1 MRPILDIADLDIA
14 IAGRRVVRDL
24 SFSIAP
30 GETMALI
37 GESGSGKSMTA
48 AAIMGLL
55 PPGARIAE
63 RSRLRFDGLAL
74 RPEDDAA
81 MRPLRGRAMSMVFQ
95 DPMSC
100 LNPFMTV
107 AGQIDEAL
115 QRLGTG
121 NRAFSGEVD
130 TGSREE
136 NASKQRDREFS
147 RFGETRK
154 YSSGQRRARIL
165 ELLVLVELP
174 DPAAIARRYPHEL
187 SGGQQQRVMLAM
199 ALAAKPRLLIADEP
213 TSALDAT
220 VQAEILRL
228 LKNLQRRLG
237 NALLFITHDL
247 AAAAEL
253 AHRIVVMQAGR
264 AVEYGPAGIVL
275 ADPREDYTRKLVS
288 TRRML
293 AAPPQT
299 PPVAR
304 ASEPV
309 LRIEELVHDYPAR
322 RILGRPFRS
331 LHGVS
336 LAIAPGETLGILGE
350 SGSGKSTLARLAI
363 GLARP
368 GGGEITLFGTSI
380 ARMARLDRAL
390 RRRCQIIFQNPYGAL
405 NPRLSVEAAMREPL
419 ELLGLSNRDDR
430 RRIEAAL
437 VDVGLGGDHLARYPH
452 QLSGGQR
459 QRVCIARALLSEPEL
474 LICDE
479 IVSALDATV
488 QMQVIAMLKALQA
501 KRGFAMMFVGHDI
514 EIVRWVSDRIA
525 VMHRGRIVEQGPA
538 TAIVT
543 APQDPYTQTLM
554 AAMPGSIGS
563 ATAAGRGEWRTP
575 LTEHVG

>member
-1 MRPILDIADLDIA
+1 MRPILDITDLDIT
-14 IAGRRVVRDL
+14 IAGRRVVREL
-24 SFSIAP
+24 CFAIAP

-55 PPGARIAE
+55 PPGAVIADHA
-63 RSRLRFDGLAL
+63 RLRFDGELL
-74 RPEDDAA
+74 KPDDDVA

-95 DPMSC
+95 DPMSS

-115 QRLGTG
+115 CRLGMG
-121 NRAFSGEVD
+121 DGR
-130 TGSREE
+130 
-136 NASKQRDREFS
+136 QR
-147 RFGETRK
+147 GA
-154 YSSGQRRARIL
+154 RRL
-165 ELLVLVELP
+165 ELLSMVELP
-174 DPAAIARRYPHEL
+174 DPAEIARRYPHEL

-199 ALAAKPRLLIADEP
+199 ALAAEPRLLIADEP

-220 VQAEILRL
+220 VQAEILTL
-228 LKNLQRRLG
+228 LRNLQRKLG

-264 AVEYGPAGIVL
+264 AVERGPTAVIL
-275 ADPREDYTRKLVS
+275 RDPQEDYTRKLVS

-293 AAPPQT
+293 ATPPQAS
-299 PPVAR
+299 PVAH
-304 ASEPV
+304 AVEPV
-309 LRIEELVHDYPAR
+309 LRIEGLVHDYPAR
-322 RILGRPFRS
+322 RLFSRPFRS

-336 LAIAPGETLGILGE
+336 LTIGPGETLGILGE

-363 GLARP
+363 GLARA
-368 GGGEITLFGTSI
+368 GGGEISLFGTPI
-380 ARMARLDRAL
+380 ARLERLGRAL

-405 NPRLSVEAAMREPL
+405 NPRLTIEAAMREPL
-419 ELLGLSNRDDR
+419 ELLGLSGQGERAR
-430 RRIEAAL
+430 LEAAL
-437 VDVGLGGDHLARYPH
+437 GDVGLSGEHLGRYPH

-459 QRVCIARALLSEPEL
+459 QRVCIARALLSEPDL

-488 QMQVIAMLKALQA
+488 QMQVIAMLKVLQA

-538 TAIVT
+538 AAIVEEPT
-543 APQDPYTQTLM
+543 NPYTQRLM
-554 AAMPGSIGS
+554 AAMPQPHDMTSTMAGISVLES
-563 ATAAGRGEWRTP
+563 A
-575 LTEHVG
+575 

>member
-1 MRPILDIADLDIA
+1 MRPLLDIADLDIT
-14 IAGRRVVRDL
+14 IAGRHVVRD
-24 SFSIAP
+24 FSLAIAP
-30 GETMALI
+30 GETVALI

-48 AAIMGLL
+48 SAIMGLL
-55 PPGARIAE
+55 PPGARIADHA
-63 RSRLRFDGLAL
+63 RLRFDGELL
-74 RPEDDAA
+74 RPEDETA
-81 MRPLRGRAMSMVFQ
+81 MRPLRGRAMAMVFQ

-115 QRLGTG
+115 QRLGATAG
-121 NRAFSGEVD
+121 R
-130 TGSREE
+130 
-136 NASKQRDREFS
+136 
-147 RFGETRK
+147 
-154 YSSGQRRARIL
+154 QRRLRLL
-165 ELLVLVELP
+165 ELLSLVELP
-174 DPAAIARRYPHEL
+174 DPEAIAQRYPHEL

-199 ALAAKPRLLIADEP
+199 ALAAEPRLLIADEP

-220 VQAEILRL
+220 VQAEILAL
-228 LKNLQRRLG
+228 LKDLQRKLG
-237 NALLFITHDL
+237 NALLFVTHDL

-264 AVEYGPAGIVL
+264 AVERGPTATIL
-275 ADPREDYTRKLVS
+275 NDPREDYTRKLVS

-293 AAPPQT
+293 ATPPQAL
-299 PPVAR
+299 PKANPA
-304 ASEPV
+304 EPV
-309 LRIEELVHDYPAR
+309 LRVEGLVHDYPAR
-322 RILGRPFRS
+322 RLFSRPFRS
-331 LHGVS
+331 LDGIS

-350 SGSGKSTLARLAI
+350 SGSGKSTLARLAV
-363 GLARP
+363 GLAHS
-368 GGGEITLFGTSI
+368 GGGEISLFGTPI
-380 ARMARLDRAL
+380 AGLARLDRSL

-405 NPRLSVEAAMREPL
+405 NPRLTIEAAMREPL
-419 ELLGLSNRDDR
+419 ELLGLSGAGDR
-430 RRIEAAL
+430 ARIEAAL
-437 VDVGLGGDHLARYPH
+437 DDVALAPEHLGRYPH

-538 TAIVT
+538 AAIVE
-543 APQDPYTQTLM
+543 APSEPYTQRLM
-554 AAMPGSIGS
+554 AAMPRGQAMASL
-563 ATAAGRGEWRTP
+563 AAMPGDTGWRGRAE
-575 LTEHVG
+575 EAIS

>member
-1 MRPILDIADLDIA
+1 MRPLLDIADLDVV

-24 SFSIAP
+24 SLTIAP
-30 GETMALI
+30 GETLALI

-48 AAIMGLL
+48 SAVMGLL
-55 PPGARIAE
+55 PPGARIAGHA
-63 RSRLRFDGLAL
+63 RLRFDGAL
-74 RPEDDAA
+74 LKPEDDAA
-81 MRPLRGRAMSMVFQ
+81 MRPLRGRAMAMVFQ

-107 AGQIDEAL
+107 AGQVDEAL
-115 QRLGTG
+115 RQLGTAAA
-121 NRAFSGEVD
+121 R
-130 TGSREE
+130 
-136 NASKQRDREFS
+136 QRHERL
-147 RFGETRK
+147 
-154 YSSGQRRARIL
+154 L
-165 ELLVLVELP
+165 ELLALVELP
-174 DPAAIARRYPHEL
+174 DPEAIARRYPHEL

-220 VQAEILRL
+220 VQADILAL
-228 LKNLQRRLG
+228 LKNLQRTLG

-264 AVEYGPAGIVL
+264 VVERGPTASILG
-275 ADPREDYTRKLVS
+275 DPREVYTRKLVS

-293 AAPPQT
+293 AT
-299 PPVAR
+299 PPP
-304 ASEPV
+304 ASPAAQPASSKTAEPV
-309 LRIEELVHDYPAR
+309 LRIDGLVHDYPAR
-322 RILGRPFRS
+322 RLLGRPFRS
-331 LHGVS
+331 LSGVS
-336 LAIAPGETLGILGE
+336 LTIEPGETLGILGE

-363 GLARP
+363 GLAP
-368 GGGEITLFGTSI
+368 AAAGAISLFGTPI
-380 ARMARLDRAL
+380 AGSARLDRNL

-405 NPRLSVEAAMREPL
+405 NPRLTIEAAMREPL
-419 ELLGLSNRDDR
+419 ELLGLSGPRDR
-430 RRIEAAL
+430 ARIETAL
-437 VDVGLGGDHLARYPH
+437 GDVALAPEHLARYPH

-488 QMQVIAMLKALQA
+488 QMQVIAMLKTLQA

-538 TAIVT
+538 AAIVG
-543 APQDPYTQTLM
+543 APAEPYTQKLM
-554 AAMPGSIGS
+554 AAMPRRPETTNPTFDPDAS
-563 ATAAGRGEWRTP
+563 EWRG
-575 LTEHVG
+575 LAGELSR

>member
-1 MRPILDIADLDIA
+1 MRPILDVADLDIT

-24 SFSIAP
+24 SLTIAP
-30 GETMALI
+30 GETVALI

-55 PPGARIAE
+55 PPGAQIGE
-63 RSRLRFDGLAL
+63 RARLRFDGELLA
-74 RPEDDAA
+74 PQDEAA

-107 AGQIDEAL
+107 AGQVDEAL
-115 QRLGTG
+115 RRLG
-121 NRAFSGEVD
+121 GE
-130 TGSREE
+130 
-136 NASKQRDREFS
+136 AAAP
-147 RFGETRK
+147 
-154 YSSGQRRARIL
+154 RRARLL
-165 ELLVLVELP
+165 ELLSMVELA
-174 DPAAIARRYPHEL
+174 DPEMIARRYPHEL

-199 ALAAKPRLLIADEP
+199 ALAARPRLLIADEP

-220 VQAEILRL
+220 VQAEILAL
-228 LKNLQRRLG
+228 LKSLQRSHG

-264 AVEYGPAGIVL
+264 VVERGPTATIL
-275 ADPREDYTRKLVS
+275 RDPCEDYTRRLVS
-288 TRRML
+288 TRRLL
-293 AAPPQT
+293 ASPPPGS
-299 PPVAR
+299 PPKPGA
-304 ASEPV
+304 EPV
-309 LRIEELVHDYPAR
+309 LQIVGLVHDYPAKR
-322 RILGRPFRS
+322 LFSRPFRS

-336 LAIAPGETLGILGE
+336 LSIAPGETLGVLGE
-350 SGSGKSTLARLAI
+350 SGSGKSTMARLAI

-368 GGGEITLFGTSI
+368 TAGSIRLFGTEI
-380 ARMARLDRAL
+380 AGLSRLDRSL

-405 NPRLSVEAAMREPL
+405 NPRLTIEAAMREPL
-419 ELLGLSNRDDR
+419 ELLGLSGAGDR
-430 RRIEAAL
+430 ARITAAL
-437 VDVGLGGDHLARYPH
+437 EDVRLGSEHLSRYPH

-479 IVSALDATV
+479 VVSALDATV
-488 QMQVIAMLKALQA
+488 QMQVVAMLKALQA

-525 VMHRGRIVEQGPA
+525 VMHCGRIVEQGPA
-538 TAIVT
+538 MAIVE
-543 APQDPYTQTLM
+543 APGEPYTQKLM
-554 AAMPGSIGS
+554 ASMPQ
-563 ATAAGRGEWRTP
+563 RHD
-575 LTEHVG
+575 LVVGVSPVGPDLFKHDTVLSPGANQLG

>member
-1 MRPILDIADLDIA
+1 MRPLLDIADLDID

-24 SFSIAP
+24 SLTIAP
-30 GETMALI
+30 GETVALI

-48 AAIMGLL
+48 SAIMGLL
-55 PPGARIAE
+55 PPGARVGPHA
-63 RSRLRFDGLAL
+63 RLSFDGTLL
-74 RPEDDAA
+74 RPDDEPA
-81 MRPLRGRAMSMVFQ
+81 MRPLRGRAMAMVFQ

-107 AGQIDEAL
+107 SGQIDEAL
-115 QRLGTG
+115 RRLGVSVA
-121 NRAFSGEVD
+121 R
-130 TGSREE
+130 
-136 NASKQRDREFS
+136 
-147 RFGETRK
+147 
-154 YSSGQRRARIL
+154 QRRARLL
-165 ELLVLVELP
+165 ELLSLVELP
-174 DPAAIARRYPHEL
+174 DPEALAGRYPHEL

-220 VQAEILRL
+220 VQADILAL
-228 LKNLQRRLG
+228 LKTLQRSLG

-264 AVEYGPAGIVL
+264 VVERGPTATIL
-275 ADPREDYTRKLVS
+275 DHPREDYTRKLVS
-288 TRRML
+288 IRRML
-293 AAPPQT
+293 ARPPQVL
-299 PPVAR
+299 PVAHPV
-304 ASEPV
+304 EPV
-309 LRIEELVHDYPAR
+309 LRIEGLVHDYPAR
-322 RILGRPFRS
+322 RLFRRPFRS
-331 LHGVS
+331 LNGVS
-336 LAIAPGETLGILGE
+336 LEIAHGETLGILGE

-363 GLARP
+363 GLGHPAA
-368 GGGEITLFGTSI
+368 GEISLFGTPI
-380 ARMARLDRAL
+380 ERLARLDRSL

-405 NPRLSVEAAMREPL
+405 NPRLTIEATMREPL
-419 ELLGLSNRDDR
+419 ELLGLSGSGDR
-430 RRIEAAL
+430 ARIEAAL
-437 VDVGLGGDHLARYPH
+437 GDVALGPEHLGRYPH

-459 QRVCIARALLSEPEL
+459 QRICIARALLSEPEL

-538 TAIVT
+538 AAIVE
-543 APQDPYTQTLM
+543 APAEPYTQRLM
-554 AAMPGSIGS
+554 AAMPRRHDMPRLI
-563 ATAAGRGEWRTP
+563 TRAGDTEWRDV
-575 LTEHVG
+575 TEAATS

>member
-1 MRPILDIADLDIA
+1 MRPLLDIADLDIV

-24 SFSIAP
+24 SLTIAP
-30 GETMALI
+30 GETLALI

-48 AAIMGLL
+48 SAVMGLL
-55 PPGARIAE
+55 PPGARIADHA
-63 RSRLRFDGLAL
+63 RLRFDGAL
-74 RPEDDAA
+74 LKPEDDAA
-81 MRPLRGRAMSMVFQ
+81 MRPLRGRAMAMVFQ

-115 QRLGTG
+115 QRLGTAAAA
-121 NRAFSGEVD
+121 R
-130 TGSREE
+130 
-136 NASKQRDREFS
+136 QRHGRL
-147 RFGETRK
+147 
-154 YSSGQRRARIL
+154 L
-165 ELLVLVELP
+165 ELLALVELP
-174 DPAAIARRYPHEL
+174 DPEAIAGRYPHEL

-220 VQAEILRL
+220 VQADILAL
-228 LKNLQRRLG
+228 LKNLQRTLG

-264 AVEYGPAGIVL
+264 VVERGPTAAIL
-275 ADPREDYTRKLVS
+275 DDPREDYTRKLVS
-288 TRRML
+288 TRQML
-293 AAPPQT
+293 ATPPQAS
-299 PPVAR
+299 PVAR
-304 ASEPV
+304 VTLPKPAEPV
-309 LRIEELVHDYPAR
+309 LRIEGLVHDYPAR
-322 RILGRPFRS
+322 RLFGRPFRS
-331 LHGVS
+331 LNGVS
-336 LAIAPGETLGILGE
+336 LTIAPGETLGILGE

-363 GLARP
+363 GLAP
-368 GGGEITLFGTSI
+368 AAAGEISLFGTPI
-380 ARMARLDRAL
+380 VGLARLDRNL

-405 NPRLSVEAAMREPL
+405 NPRLTIEAAMREPL
-419 ELLGLSNRDDR
+419 ELLGLSGPDDR
-430 RRIEAAL
+430 ARIEAAL
-437 VDVGLGGDHLARYPH
+437 SDVALGPEHLARYPH

-488 QMQVIAMLKALQA
+488 QMHVIAMLKALQA
-501 KRGFAMMFVGHDI
+501 RRGFAMMFVGHDI

-538 TAIVT
+538 ATIVE
-543 APQDPYTQTLM
+543 APAESYTQRLM
-554 AAMPGSIGS
+554 AAMPRRPEMTKLIIDSEALPNG
-563 ATAAGRGEWRTP
+563 AASLEN
-575 LTEHVG
+575 H

>member
-1 MRPILDIADLDIA
+1 MRPILDVADLDIT
-14 IAGRRVVRDL
+14 IAGRCVVRDL
-24 SFSIAP
+24 SFAIAP

-55 PPGARIAE
+55 PPGARIGTQA
-63 RSRLRFDGLAL
+63 RLRLDGELL
-74 RPEDDAA
+74 KPEDEAA
-81 MRPLRGRAMSMVFQ
+81 MRRLRGRAMSMVFQ

-100 LNPFMTV
+100 LNPFMPV
-107 AGQIDEAL
+107 SGQIDEAL

-121 NRAFSGEVD
+121 AG
-130 TGSREE
+130 RE
-136 NASKQRDREFS
+136 
-147 RFGETRK
+147 
-154 YSSGQRRARIL
+154 RRARLL
-165 ELLVLVELP
+165 ELLAMVELP

-199 ALAAKPRLLIADEP
+199 ALAAEPQLLIADEP

-220 VQAEILRL
+220 VQAEILAL
-228 LKNLQRRLG
+228 LKNLQRKLG

-264 AVEYGPAGIVL
+264 AVERGPVPVILGA
-275 ADPREDYTRKLVS
+275 PREDYTRKLVS

-299 PPVAR
+299 QPAPRVG
-304 ASEPV
+304 EPA
-309 LRIEELVHDYPAR
+309 LRIEGLVHDYPAR
-322 RILGRPFRS
+322 SLFGRAFRS
-331 LHGVS
+331 LDGVS
-336 LAIAPGETLGILGE
+336 LTIAPGETLGILGE
-350 SGSGKSTLARLAI
+350 SGSGKSTLARIAI

-368 GGGEITLFGTSI
+368 SAGEVTLFGTPI
-380 ARMARLDRAL
+380 ARLARLDRAL

-405 NPRLSVEAAMREPL
+405 NPRLTIESAMREPL
-419 ELLGLSNRDDR
+419 ELLGLSGPGDRD
-430 RRIEAAL
+430 RIAAAL
-437 VDVGLGGDHLARYPH
+437 GDVRLGPEHLARYPH

-501 KRGFAMMFVGHDI
+501 RRGFAMMFVGHDI
-514 EIVRWVSDRIA
+514 EIVRWMSDRIA
-525 VMHRGRIVEQGPA
+525 VMHRGQIVEQGPA
-538 TAIVT
+538 GLLVE
-543 APQDPYTQTLM
+543 APQEPYTQRLI
-554 AAMPGSIGS
+554 AAMPR
-563 ATAAGRGEWRTP
+563 AHTMTGEADEGGGTP
-575 LTEHVG
+575 HRDLAEPALG

>member
-1 MRPILDIADLDIA
+1 MRPILDIADLDIS

-24 SFSIAP
+24 SFEIAP

-55 PPGARIAE
+55 PPGARIADH
-63 RSRLRFDGLAL
+63 SRLRFDGVLLKPA
-74 RPEDDAA
+74 DDAA

-107 AGQIDEAL
+107 SGQIDEAL
-115 QRLGTG
+115 QRLGAAAG
-121 NRAFSGEVD
+121 R
-130 TGSREE
+130 
-136 NASKQRDREFS
+136 
-147 RFGETRK
+147 
-154 YSSGQRRARIL
+154 QRRTRLL
-165 ELLVLVELP
+165 ELLSMVELP
-174 DPAAIARRYPHEL
+174 DPAVIARRYPHEL

-199 ALAAKPRLLIADEP
+199 ALAAEPSLLIADEP

-220 VQAEILRL
+220 VQAEILTL
-228 LKNLQRRLG
+228 LKTLQRTLG

-264 AVEYGPAGIVL
+264 AVERGPAAVILG
-275 ADPREDYTRKLVS
+275 DPREDYTRKLVS

-293 AAPPQT
+293 ATPPQ
-299 PPVAR
+299 PPLMAR
-304 ASEPV
+304 AAEPV
-309 LRIEELVHDYPAR
+309 LRIEGLVHDYPAR
-322 RILGRPFRS
+322 RLFGHAFRS

-336 LAIAPGETLGILGE
+336 LAIGPGETMGILGE

-368 GGGEITLFGTSI
+368 NAGEISLFGTPI
-380 ARMARLDRAL
+380 AGLARLDKSL

-405 NPRLSVEAAMREPL
+405 NPRLTIAAAMREPL
-419 ELLGLSNRDDR
+419 ELLGLSGAGDR
-430 RRIEAAL
+430 ARIEAAL
-437 VDVGLGGDHLARYPH
+437 EDVRLGPEHLSRYPH

-525 VMHRGRIVEQGPA
+525 VMHRGRVVEEGRA
-538 TAIVT
+538 EAIVA
-543 APQDPYTQTLM
+543 APQEPYTQRLM
-554 AAMPGSIGS
+554 AAMPGSIDRIASIRS
-563 ATAAGRGEWRTP
+563 AEWRATNAN
-575 LTEHVG
+575 VVV